1 MGETRGWG
9 QAKGGCFYPGR
20 FFVASDLKKGKSFAS
35 LAWTLAPEGPSRR
48 RLTLGKAALPGKY
61 LYFLKLDLNCLE
73 NLTRKAV
80 FPQSA

>member
-9 QAKGGCFYPGR
+9 QAKGDALDRGDY
-20 FFVASDLKKGKSFAS
+20 FVASDLKKGKSFAS
-35 LAWTLAPEGPSRR
+35 LAWTLAPEGPSMR

-73 NLTRKAV
+73 KLTRKPV
-80 FPQSA
+80 FLQSA